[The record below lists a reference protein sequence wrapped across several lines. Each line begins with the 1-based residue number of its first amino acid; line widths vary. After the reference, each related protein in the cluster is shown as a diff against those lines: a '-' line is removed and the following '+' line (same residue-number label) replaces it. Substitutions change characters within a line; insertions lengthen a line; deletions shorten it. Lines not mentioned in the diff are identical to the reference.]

1 MHMKKILI
9 VDDHEKVRILVRK
22 TLSFGDYHILEAGTG
37 EDAVRISQAEHPE
50 VIIMDIMMPGSIDGF
65 AATRLIKQDPQTKD
79 CYVLML
85 TAKGQEA
92 DRQKGLESG
101 ADDYFSKPFRPRDL
115 IAKVDE
121 ILAD

>member
-1 MHMKKILI
+1 MKKILI

-37 EDAVRISQAEHPE
+37 EEAVRLSQTERPD

-65 AATRLIKQDPQTKD
+65 AATRIIKQDPHTKD
-79 CYVLML
+79 CYILML
-85 TAKGQEA
+85 TAKGQDV
-92 DRQKGLESG
+92 DRRKGLESG